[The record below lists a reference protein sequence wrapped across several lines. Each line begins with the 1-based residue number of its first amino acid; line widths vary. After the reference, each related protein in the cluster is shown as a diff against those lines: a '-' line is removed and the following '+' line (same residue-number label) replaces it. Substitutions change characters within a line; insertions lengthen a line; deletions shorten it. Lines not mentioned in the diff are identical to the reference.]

1 MKSLKTAAVLLIT
14 LLSGSLFSQ
23 TVWKID
29 PVHSSIQFNVSHM
42 VVSEVTGYFKKFDA
56 QVTSDKPDF
65 TDAKI
70 SFTADVN
77 SIFTDNQ
84 SRDNHLKSDDF
95 FNAEK
100 YPQIKF
106 TGKSLQKVSDNKYK
120 LYGDFT
126 MRDVTKP
133 VVLDVVYGGTVNGM
147 GATKAGFKISGTV
160 NRFDY
165 NLKWNKLLEA
175 GGATVGKDVDI
186 VCRIEL
192 NKEATTAKK

>member
-1 MKSLKTAAVLLIT
+1 MKPIKTAAVLLIT
-14 LLSGSLFSQ
+14 LFSSSLFSQ
-23 TVWKID
+23 TAWKID

-56 QVTSDKPDF
+56 SVTSDKPDF

-70 SFTADVN
+70 SFTAEVN
-77 SIFTDNQ
+77 SIDTDNQ
-84 SRDNHLKSDDF
+84 NRDNHLKSDDF

-106 TGKSLQKVSDNKYK
+106 AGKSLQKVSDNKYK

-133 VVLDVVYGGTVNGM
+133 IVLDVVYGGTVNGM
-147 GATKAGFKISGTV
+147 GMTKAGFKISGTV

-192 NKEATTAKK
+192 NKEASTAKK